1 MSKKFKAMKTKIY
14 IGDTIYVGCK
24 CAEAVKVADA
34 PLSETEVT
42 QTEEQPSEK
51 PKRHRPQAKPL
62 LPGLREQFIEYFMN
76 KYPITKKIT
85 LRKKGRYYRVR
96 VYYKAECLRT
106 FCVWAHTYEMLTVKM
121 RMWYEFREIPS
132 AHGW

>member
-1 MSKKFKAMKTKIY
+1 MKTKIY
-14 IGDTIYVGCK
+14 IGETIYVGCNTPALPTLPMR
-24 CAEAVKVADA
+24 AEN
-34 PLSETEVT
+34 ETEVT
-42 QTEEQPSEK
+42 DAEPK

-62 LPGLREQFIEYFMN
+62 LPGLREQFIEYFTN

-106 FCVWAHTYEMLTVKM
+106 FCVWAHTYEMLVAKM

>member
-1 MSKKFKAMKTKIY
+1 MKTKIY
-14 IGDTIYVGCK
+14 IGDAIYVGCK

-34 PLSETEVT
+34 PQSETDAT
-42 QTEEQPSEK
+42 PTEEQPTEK

-62 LPGLREQFIEYFMN
+62 LPGLREQFIEYFMK

-96 VYYKAECLRT
+96 VYYKEENLRV
-106 FCVWAHTYEMLTVKM
+106 FNVWAHTYEMLVVKM
-121 RMWYEFREIPS
+121 RMWYEFRGIPS
-132 AHGW
+132 CNGW

>member
-1 MSKKFKAMKTKIY
+1 MKTKIY
-14 IGDTIYVGCK
+14 IGETIYVGCK
-24 CAEAVKVADA
+24 CAEVVKVADK
-34 PLSETEVT
+34 PQPETAAT
-42 QTEEQPSEK
+42 PTEEQAKEK

-96 VYYKAECLRT
+96 VYYKAEANRV
-106 FCVWAHTYEMLTVKM
+106 FEVWAHTYEMLVVKM
-121 RMWYEFREIPS
+121 RMWYEFRGIPS
-132 AHGW
+132 CNGW